1 MEKKM
6 RFIPSVLTVVF
17 LSCPVLSYADIDH
30 RLWDQLLKK
39 DVVSLRGGQ
48 ATQMNYNALLTDRS
62 KLKQYL
68 AITSKVTPTEFA
80 HLTQQEQMAFLINSY
95 NAWTADLILTKYPDL
110 KSIKD
115 LGSFFQSPWKKD
127 FIPLLGKTESLDDI
141 ETQIRA
147 YHDPRVHFAI
157 NCASIGCPALRPQ
170 AYEASQLDAQLDN
183 AAQLFLA
190 DRTRNRV
197 QGNQLFVSSI
207 FKWYS
212 KDFESGWK
220 GTHNLSH
227 FLGHY
232 AAALGLNKT
241 QVNLLNQQQ
250 IDINFLPYNWNL
262 NKSS

>member
-6 RFIPSVLTVVF
+6 RLIPSLLTFVF
-17 LSCPVLSYADIDH
+17 LTYPVLSHADIDH
-30 RLWDQLLKK
+30 SLWDQLLKK
-39 DVVSLRGGQ
+39 DIISLRGGQ
-48 ATQMNYNALLTDRS
+48 ATQVNYNALQTDRS
-62 KLKQYL
+62 TLKQYL

-80 HLTQQEQMAFLINSY
+80 HLTQQEKMAFLINSY
-95 NAWTADLILTKYPDL
+95 NAWTVELILSKYPDL

-115 LGSFFQSPWKKD
+115 LGSLFQSPWKKD
-127 FIPLLGKTESLDDI
+127 FIPLLGKMESLDDI

-147 YHDPRVHFAI
+147 YNDPRVHFAI

-170 AYEASQLDAQLDN
+170 AYQASQLDAQLDN
-183 AAQLFLA
+183 ATQLFLA
-190 DRTRNRV
+190 DRTRNRL

-212 KDFESGWK
+212 KDFEYGWK
-220 GTHNLSH
+220 DTHNLSQ
-227 FLGHY
+227 FFGRY
-232 AAALGLNKT
+232 ATALGLNKT

-250 IDINFLPYNWNL
+250 INWNL